1 VAGRL
6 APARGGRVSRVIV
19 GLSGGVDSAVA
30 ALLLR
35 QQGHDIAAVF
45 MKNWD
50 EDDSADYCPAAQDLE
65 DARAVAARLGIELH
79 TVSFSAEYWDLVFR
93 QFLDEYQAGRT
104 PSPDIVCNR
113 EIKFRAFLDYATGL
127 GADCIATGHY
137 ARIRK
142 SPTIQLL
149 KGVDAGKDQSY
160 FLHTLTREQLARSL
174 FPLGAL
180 TKQEV
185 RALAREAGFANHAKK
200 DSTGICFIGERRFSA
215 FLAQYLQ
222 KQPGEIRTLEE
233 RVIGTHDGLMFYT
246 IGQRQGLG
254 IGGRSDS
261 SGEPWYVVN
270 KDTGRNILYV
280 AQGVNHPA
288 LFRPGLR
295 ASQLHWI
302 AGSAPPLPFAC
313 EARIRHQQ
321 PVQPCTVEPA
331 GAEECI
337 VRFHTPQ
344 RAITPGQS
352 VVCYQG
358 EVCLGGGIIEEAIGE

>member
-1 VAGRL
+1 MSKVM
-6 APARGGRVSRVIV
+6 V

-30 ALLLR
+30 ALLLQ
-35 QQGHDIAAVF
+35 QQGHDVAAVF

-50 EDDSADYCPAAQDLE
+50 EDDTADYCPAAQDLD
-65 DARAVAARLGIELH
+65 DARAVAERLDIELQ
-79 TVSFSAEYWDLVFR
+79 TVSFSSEYWDRVFR

-104 PSPDIVCNR
+104 PSPDIICNR

-137 ARIRK
+137 ARISK
-142 SPTIQLL
+142 SPAVQLL
-149 KGVDAGKDQSY
+149 RGVDEKKDQTY
-160 FLHTLTREQLARSL
+160 FLHTLTREQLTRSL
-174 FPLGAL
+174 FPLGTLA
-180 TKQEV
+180 KHEV
-185 RALAREAGFANHAKK
+185 REIARDAGFTNHAKK
-200 DSTGICFIGERRFSA
+200 DSTGICFIGERRFSE

-222 KQPGEIRTLEE
+222 KNPGEIRTLEGQ
-233 RVIGTHDGLMFYT
+233 VIGAHDGLMFYT

-254 IGGRSDS
+254 IGGRSDA
-261 SGEPWYVVN
+261 SGEPWYVVA
-270 KDTGRNILYV
+270 KDTGCNVLYV

-288 LFRPGLR
+288 LFKPGLH

-302 AGSAPPLPFAC
+302 AGAPPPMPFAC

-321 PVQPCTVEPA
+321 ALQPCTLEQA
-331 GAEECI
+331 GMDDCI
-337 VRFHTPQ
+337 VRFLEPQ

-358 EVCLGGGIIEEAIGE
+358 DVCLGGGIIEAAIEGQVRMNEY

>member
-1 VAGRL
+1 M
-6 APARGGRVSRVIV
+6 SRVVV

-35 QQGHDIAAVF
+35 QQGHDVAGVF

-50 EDDSADYCPAAQDLE
+50 EDDTADYCPAAQDLE

-79 TVSFSAEYWDLVFR
+79 TVSFSAEYWDRVFR
-93 QFLDEYQAGRT
+93 LFLDEYQAGRT

-137 ARIRK
+137 ARIVR
-142 SPTIQLL
+142 SPAVQLL
-149 KGVDAGKDQSY
+149 KGVDAGKDQTY

-174 FPLGAL
+174 FPLGEL
-180 TKQEV
+180 TKREV
-185 RALAREAGFANHAKK
+185 RARAREAGFANHAKK

-215 FLAQYLQ
+215 FLAQYLP
-222 KQPGEIRTLEE
+222 KQPGDIRTLEDQ
-233 RVIGTHDGLMFYT
+233 VIGSHDGVMFYT

-261 SGEPWYVVN
+261 SGEPWYVVE

-288 LFRPGLR
+288 LFRPALR
-295 ASQLHWI
+295 AGKLHWI
-302 AGSAPPLPFAC
+302 AGHPPSLPFSC

-321 PVQPCTVEPA
+321 PVQPCAVEPA
-331 GAEECI
+331 GTGECI
-337 VRFHTPQ
+337 VRFRTPQ

-352 VVCYQG
+352 VVWYQG
-358 EVCLGGGIIEEAIGE
+358 EVCLGGGIIETAIGD